1 MALFNQ
7 AVHRF
12 IPEDRK
18 EPQDLKGVTMKRI
31 ALLLTVVVMA
41 GVIASLALASGHA
54 DEKASPIYGVTIPPG
69 YRDWKLIAVSE
80 IAAGDKSQLRAEFGN
95 DIAIKAFKQGTIPFP
110 DGSIVIAHHWAKE
123 SSPGNDKILSSV
135 PMVAGLDSPKSFI
148 PGSFIN
154 MQIMVKDS
162 KKYATT
168 GGWGFADFKDG
179 KPSDEALH
187 KTCFPCHQPA
197 KDHDYVY
204 THYAP

>member
-1 MALFNQ
+1 MKGILFLFVPVMA
-7 AVHRF
+7 V
-12 IPEDRK
+12 
-18 EPQDLKGVTMKRI
+18 
-31 ALLLTVVVMA
+31 A
-41 GVIASLALASGHA
+41 GVIASLAPASGHA
-54 DEKASPIYGVTIPPG
+54 DEPASPICGVTIPAG

-80 IAAGDKSQLRAEFGN
+80 IAAGDKSQLRAEFAN
-95 DIAIKAFKQGTIPFP
+95 DIAIKAYREGTLPFP
-110 DGSIVIAHHWAKE
+110 DGSIVIAHHWARL
-123 SSPGNDKILSSV
+123 SSPDNDKVLSMV

-162 KKYATT
+162 KRYAAS

-204 THYAP
+204 TRYAP